1 MTERIKATAFSQ
13 EYSFL
18 GQHFSLEKHS
28 FSQDYFY
35 RKLHFCDTKRG
46 NRKNPQM
53 IKSMREYF
61 YEKSYWPKRDIFK
74 VNKDPDSIMP
84 FQI

>member
-13 EYSFL
+13 DYSFL
-18 GQHFSLEKHS
+18 GQHFGLEKHP

-35 RKLHFCDTKRG
+35 GKLHFCDTKRG
-46 NRKNPQM
+46 NRKNPRM

-61 YEKSYWPKRDIFK
+61 YEKSY
-74 VNKDPDSIMP
+74 
-84 FQI
+84 